1 MFWLKKDINH
11 YQIVQNSIILYLFN
25 YLNLVF
31 KNLTSV
37 RISATFI
44 VSLLISWILLFNTN
58 HNIGIVGVSVFGSL
72 FLIVEFNFFLA
83 EKTALK
89 KRVSWRL
96 FFTAYIV
103 TVLLFG
109 LIILKSSLYIGFDV
123 NFIVLNLRN
132 QIFLFSTIIIGIGMM
147 LSTYII
153 YKKKY
158 FAEQSLILEKQE
170 FLQYSFNALKSQ
182 NVIKFL
188 KESLET
194 TKELIIENPDFA
206 VIQLEKL
213 TSILRHLLQT
223 RDEKFVSLKRE
234 LEIVTEYCSLAELQI
249 GKTVKL
255 NIDVDPEFAHTKVP
269 PLVFQMILEHQFLT
283 FKHNSSEFIEIE
295 VYIENQN
302 FIVIKTSLPKIKR
315 NDDRFIKNLK
325 ERYRLYNNS
334 ADLSILST
342 SKHHFVKLPLLIQFN
357 N

>member
-1 MFWLKKDINH
+1 
-11 YQIVQNSIILYLFN
+11 
-25 YLNLVF
+25 VF
-31 KNLTSV
+31 KNLTSI
-37 RISATFI
+37 RITVTFL
-44 VSLLISWILLFNTN
+44 VSLLSSWVILFNTN
-58 HNIGIVGVSVFGSL
+58 QNIGIVTISIFGFL

-83 EKTALK
+83 EKVVSK
-89 KRVSWRL
+89 KRVSWRI
-96 FFTAYIV
+96 FFASYII
-103 TVLLFG
+103 TVLLLG
-109 LIILKSSLYIGFDV
+109 VIVLKSILFFNIQISALID
-123 NFIVLNLRN
+123 NIKN
-132 QIFLFSTIIIGIGMM
+132 QAFLFATLIIGIGLL

-158 FAEQSLILEKQE
+158 FAEQNLKLEKQA

-182 NVIKFL
+182 NVITFL

-194 TKELIIENPDFA
+194 TKEIIVKNPDFA
-206 VIQLEKL
+206 VLQLEKL

-249 GKTVKL
+249 GKKVK
-255 NIDVDPEFAHTKVP
+255 ITIEVDPEFTNTKVP

-283 FKHNSSEFIEIE
+283 FKHNESEFIEIE

-302 FIVIKTSLPKIKR
+302 FIVIKTSLPNVKR

-342 SKHHFVKLPLLIQFN
+342 SKHHFVKLPLLIQSN